1 MNPQGMSPASPQWL
15 GPLEACGSVLTWG
28 TGSAVGGGSCD
39 QKFPPP
45 RPQNPPGSLGLGV
58 RESVL
63 VSSVQYS
70 GPNGLKL
77 ELNAHSSAGWEFE
90 IGVSAGGMLLPEVP
104 GEGLLWPPGF
114 QWCSRA
120 LVSWGLWPPPSSP
133 GLCLHMAVISGTLC
147 VPPSIL
153 GPQCPLWSYK
163 SLPHSRGV
171 IKKAKRGPIV
181 G

>member
-15 GPLEACGSVLTWG
+15 GPLEACGGVLTWG

-45 RPQNPPGSLGLGV
+45 RPRNPPGSLGLGV

-63 VSSVQYS
+63 VSSVRYS

-90 IGVSAGGMLLPEVP
+90 IGVSVGGMLLPDAP

-114 QWCSRA
+114 QCCSRA

-163 SLPHSRGV
+163 SLPHSKGV
-171 IKKAKRGPIV
+171 VKKAKRAPIV
-181 G
+181 S